1 MKEKAHVT
9 GNNEISEDAMH
20 QIQEAIDKMFPTD
33 ILDTLDRSRPYNG
46 QPWTDAGERG
56 MQQVSGLTIRDIRDC
71 FVRACYDSDPSQNYP
86 KSIYDLDW
94 ENIDIMAVCQNMVC
108 WIERYMGIFPNLPDS
123 MKKGD

>member
-1 MKEKAHVT
+1 MV
-9 GNNEISEDAMH
+9 NNALSS
-20 QIQEAIDKMFPTD
+20 F
-33 ILDTLDRSRPYNG
+33 YNG